1 MISKQGSKEQAIC
14 SVFRIRWHHFA
25 PGEWPRVSQWRHESK
40 TFREFHTCH
49 TPSRYFTLSAANG
62 WSTRPLPS
70 AGQTSA
76 AASVAV
82 TKTQDIFQNF

>member
-1 MISKQGSKEQAIC
+1 MFSVHWITGSDGTIL
-14 SVFRIRWHHFA
+14 HH
-25 PGEWPRVSQWRHESK
+25 WRVSQWRHESK

-82 TKTQDIFQNF
+82 TKTQDIFHPLFLSQMTL